1 MGFDGFGSER
11 GEQRKKKRYLMGETT
26 EEEEEASNA
35 IKCSVKVIKFYVC
48 STTDRARAII
58 LQFSLQFH
66 FARPKICS
74 CDGSFPP
81 QKKTASTAALSCTV
95 FSAPKSQARRKR
107 SQREGEKKPVTV
119 SQRQSTHILITILP
133 ADSVSF
139 ESFFLYLHR
148 KVVEWCCTPQCV
160 IWTFFLAV
168 FSRRL

>member
-1 MGFDGFGSER
+1 MFALR
-11 GEQRKKKRYLMGETT
+11 RR
-26 EEEEEASNA
+26 
-35 IKCSVKVIKFYVC
+35 V
-48 STTDRARAII
+48 AII
-58 LQFSLQFH
+58 SAIFSPVSLQRERY
-66 FARPKICS
+66 ARVM
-74 CDGSFPP
+74 DLFLP
-81 QKKTASTAALSCTV
+81 QQKSKHRSALFV
-95 FSAPKSQARRKR
+95 ASAPKSAKERKR

-148 KVVEWCCTPQCV
+148 KVVEWRVVVRLCV